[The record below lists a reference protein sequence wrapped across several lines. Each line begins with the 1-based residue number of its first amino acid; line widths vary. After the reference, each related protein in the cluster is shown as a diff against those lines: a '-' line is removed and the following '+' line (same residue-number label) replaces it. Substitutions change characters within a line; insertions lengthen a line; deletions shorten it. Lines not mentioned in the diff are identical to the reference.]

1 VIFNTAA
8 LEFLIRTMGSDHVL
22 LGTDYPTP
30 MGDEGQVPV
39 INAMNLSADDKAKV
53 LGGNAASLL
62 GLR

>member
-1 VIFNTAA
+1 
-8 LEFLIRTMGSDHVL
+8 MGSDHVL

-30 MGDEGQVPV
+30 MGDEEQVPV
-39 INAMNLSADDKAKV
+39 IDAMGGLSAEDKAKV